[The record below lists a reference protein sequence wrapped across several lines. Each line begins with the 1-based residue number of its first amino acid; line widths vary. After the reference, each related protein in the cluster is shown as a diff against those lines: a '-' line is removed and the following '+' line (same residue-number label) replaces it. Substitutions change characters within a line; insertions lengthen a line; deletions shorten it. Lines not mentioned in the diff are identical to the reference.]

1 MMIMTIVMTKRKK
14 MTCSQASSFNDEHG
28 QKADGDTEAVR
39 EKGDDVHLSEDDDD
53 NGDQDIRIVSIR
65 KRVELG

>member
-53 NGDQDIRIVSIR
+53 NGDEDIWIV
-65 KRVELG
+65 